1 MLDSACPRTGVKA
14 RFAREGGRTGPLAP
28 TERAPAVDQRL
39 ARAQWS
45 VQVAGAIGGVVL
57 LPGVHAATTRH
68 NMTQWDTEWNEI
80 DKPRGRQVS

>member
-1 MLDSACPRTGVKA
+1 M
-14 RFAREGGRTGPLAP
+14 
-28 TERAPAVDQRL
+28 
-39 ARAQWS
+39 
-45 VQVAGAIGGVVL
+45 AGAIGGVVL